1 MKKFVR
7 IQSDREIEVY
17 EGLQYIDM
25 TNPDA
30 HVADRLR
37 VSSAWVQTRVHV
49 KQGTGYYPACV
60 QNWAVVKN
68 LRDKGIFTIGEELDE
83 VDDEYANEAYNRIQ
97 RVHAERDK
105 RIAETKADAARRTAG
120 KKKADTNDL
129 VEAGSNE

>member
-49 KQGTGYYPACV
+49 KKGTGYYPACI
-60 QNWAVVKN
+60 QSWAVVKN
-68 LRDKGIFTIGEELDE
+68 LCEKGIFTIGEESDE
-83 VDDEYANEAYNRIQ
+83 CDDEYANEAYERIQ
-97 RVHAERDK
+97 RVHADRDR
-105 RIAETKADAARRTAG
+105 RIAETKADAARRTVG
-120 KKKADTNDL
+120 KKKPDANNLVGAD
-129 VEAGSNE
+129 GNE